1 MGNDYLFTYNL
12 ETSKCLVNKLYY
24 NSRPFNLN
32 MKFNCYYSTELIEIF
47 IINLNEILGAVVIFR
62 TIKGIT
68 IRTKKS
74 KKKWQLNSH
83 VEPAKLPFISLM

>member
-1 MGNDYLFTYNL
+1 MGNAYLFTYNL

-62 TIKGIT
+62 EIKSIT

-74 KKKWQLNSH
+74 KKK
-83 VEPAKLPFISLM
+83 

>member
-1 MGNDYLFTYNL
+1 MGNAYLFTYNL

-62 TIKGIT
+62 AIKGIT
-68 IRTKKS
+68 IRTKNQKRNDNLIL
-74 KKKWQLNSH
+74 KLN
-83 VEPAKLPFISLM
+83 PPNYLL

>member
-1 MGNDYLFTYNL
+1 MGNAYLFTYNL

-47 IINLNEILGAVVIFR
+47 IINLYEILGTAVIFR
-62 TIKGIT
+62 AIWGVT

-74 KKKWQLNSH
+74 KKTT
-83 VEPAKLPFISLM
+83 

>member
-1 MGNDYLFTYNL
+1 MGNAYLFTYNL

-47 IINLNEILGAVVIFR
+47 IINLYEISGTVVIFR
-62 TIKGIT
+62 AI
-68 IRTKKS
+68 
-74 KKKWQLNSH
+74 
-83 VEPAKLPFISLM
+83 

>member
-1 MGNDYLFTYNL
+1 
-12 ETSKCLVNKLYY
+12 
-24 NSRPFNLN
+24 

-62 TIKGIT
+62 AIKKGIT

-74 KKKWQLNSH
+74 KKMTTNS
-83 VEPAKLPFISLM
+83 

>member
-1 MGNDYLFTYNL
+1 MGNAYLFTYNL
-12 ETSKCLVNKLYY
+12 ETSKCYVNKLYN

-47 IINLNEILGAVVIFR
+47 IINLNEILGTVVIFR
-62 TIKGIT
+62 AIRGIT

-74 KKKWQLNSH
+74 KKMTTLKVNLLNY
-83 VEPAKLPFISLM
+83 LL

>member
-1 MGNDYLFTYNL
+1 MGNAYLFTYNL

-47 IINLNEILGAVVIFR
+47 IINLNEILGIVVIFR
-62 TIKGIT
+62 AIRRIT
-68 IRTKKS
+68 NRTKKS
-74 KKKWQLNSH
+74 KNLILKVNLLNYI
-83 VEPAKLPFISLM
+83 L

>member
-1 MGNDYLFTYNL
+1 MGNAYLFTYNL

-47 IINLNEILGAVVIFR
+47 IINLNEILGTVVIFR
-62 TIKGIT
+62 AIKGIT
-68 IRTKKS
+68 VRTKKS
-74 KKKWQLNSH
+74 KKK
-83 VEPAKLPFISLM
+83 

>member
-1 MGNDYLFTYNL
+1 MGNAYLFTHNL
-12 ETSKCLVNKLYY
+12 ETSKCYVNKLCY

-47 IINLNEILGAVVIFR
+47 IVNLYEILCTVVIFR
-62 TIKGIT
+62 AIRGIT

-74 KKKWQLNSH
+74 EKNNNLILKVNLLNY
-83 VEPAKLPFISLM
+83 LL

>member
-1 MGNDYLFTYNL
+1 MGNAYLFTYNL

-47 IINLNEILGAVVIFR
+47 IINLNEILGIVVIYR
-62 TIKGIT
+62 AIRRIT
-68 IRTKKS
+68 NRTKKS
-74 KKKWQLNSH
+74 KNLILKVNPLNYI
-83 VEPAKLPFISLM
+83 L

>member
-1 MGNDYLFTYNL
+1 MGNAYLFTYNL

-47 IINLNEILGAVVIFR
+47 IIFMRSGVNNYVDFGGREVER
-62 TIKGIT
+62 TI
-68 IRTKKS
+68 
-74 KKKWQLNSH
+74 LD
-83 VEPAKLPFISLM
+83 PFRGKIPRRSVGT

>member
-1 MGNDYLFTYNL
+1 MGNAYLFTYNL

-47 IINLNEILGAVVIFR
+47 IINLNEILGVFVIFR
-62 TIKGIT
+62 AIRRIT
-68 IRTKKS
+68 NRTKKS
-74 KKKWQLNSH
+74 KNLILKVNLLNYI
-83 VEPAKLPFISLM
+83 L

>member
-1 MGNDYLFTYNL
+1 MGNAYLFTYNL

-47 IINLNEILGAVVIFR
+47 IINLNEILGIFVIFR
-62 TIKGIT
+62 AIRRIT
-68 IRTKKS
+68 NRTKKS
-74 KKKWQLNSH
+74 KNLILKVNLLNYI
-83 VEPAKLPFISLM
+83 L